1 MAKQWRPGSQFKTSE
16 NYVHTLTK
24 ELKPE
29 KDPELSVSRV
39 SINEILLASRIAD
52 RALAPFLSLLHAA
65 MRLQ

>member
-39 SINEILLASRIAD
+39 PINR
-52 RALAPFLSLLHAA
+52 
-65 MRLQ
+65 